1 MAMRF
6 RSGGATAVGAGLL
19 LLIAGCADAAM
30 PVVSAQQSNVSGSS
44 GTSYV
49 GSPPASTSVSTGT
62 DSAGSAGAAG
72 ATALARS
79 GTARPGSNAVA
90 PPLSTVPRSSPSASV
105 ASALTINLT
114 AADSGRTITVATGS
128 VVNID
133 LAPDTGSYDPPSV
146 DHPAV
151 LRETAHHGGYP
162 ATSDAVATFAAI
174 ADGSA
179 TITSLTDLA
188 CLHTTPRCL
197 PPQREFR
204 VTLVVD

>member
-1 MAMRF
+1 MRF

-44 GTSYV
+44 GTGYV
-49 GSPPASTSVSTGT
+49 SSPPASTWVSTGT
-62 DSAGSAGAAG
+62 ESAEAAG

-114 AADSGRTITVATGS
+114 AADSGRTITVVAGT

-151 LRETAHHGGYP
+151 LQETAHHGGYP